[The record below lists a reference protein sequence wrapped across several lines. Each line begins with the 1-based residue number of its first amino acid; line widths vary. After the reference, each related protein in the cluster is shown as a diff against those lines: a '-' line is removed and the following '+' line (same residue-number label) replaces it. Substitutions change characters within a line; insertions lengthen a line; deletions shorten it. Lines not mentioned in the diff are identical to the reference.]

1 MYCTEGAHLRTLDE
15 KYEQTV
21 RNFKSEYQ
29 RVVYY
34 VIHNYSCIGELLTF
48 LYVSKHEEEWELER
62 RDLENGTPIAF
73 VVNVDN
79 NLFSEFGSVGIESVS
94 GRVIRTF

>member
-1 MYCTEGAHLRTLDE
+1 M
-15 KYEQTV
+15 
-21 RNFKSEYQ
+21 
-29 RVVYY
+29 
-34 VIHNYSCIGELLTF
+34 IHNYSCIGELLTF

-73 VVNVDN
+73 VVNADN